1 MTLLRTCVLVLCS
14 LAGEGLGLVRLGLP
28 PGQLLQEGVHRHL
41 QNWKFR
47 KEIKKVNK
55 KEITLS
61 IKKATKKNDQEKNR
75 KEMENAN

>member
-1 MTLLRTCVLVLCS
+1 MLNLNNNKMTLLCTCVLVLCS

-41 QNWKFR
+41 QSWKFR

-55 KEITLS
+55 KENTLS
-61 IKKATKKNDQEKNR
+61 TKKATKKIK
-75 KEMENAN
+75 